1 MKTTLKKL
9 VISGSDSVNLLQR
22 VITQDINQCHK
33 PTLSA
38 LCNAQGKVLLTFWIE
53 NTDKPCIWID
63 QTLVPDLLKHLKY
76 YDPFCQLQFHL
87 EGHII
92 WSSNDFVFTNIESHD
107 PTPWNV
113 FLIQQGIITLHTE
126 IQGKYTPQMLNLD
139 KLNAICFTKGCFV
152 GYEPITKTSYRGKT
166 KRRLAVCEAKH
177 EIGNVLNSARLSN
190 KYYGLILESTTQ

>member
-9 VISGSDSVNLLQR
+9 VISGDDSASLLQR

-38 LCNAQGKVLLTFWIE
+38 LCDAKGKVILTFWIE
-53 NTDKPCIWID
+53 KSDHICIWIE
-63 QTLVPDLLKHLKY
+63 QTLVPDLLKQLKY

-87 EGHII
+87 EGHTI
-92 WSSNDFVFTNIESHD
+92 WSSQDFEFSHVESHA
-107 PTPWNV
+107 PLPWNV
-113 FLIQQGIITLHTE
+113 FLIQKGIITLHKE

-139 KLNAICFTKGCFV
+139 KLNAICLTKGCFV

-166 KRRLAVCEAKH
+166 KRRLAIYEAKH
-177 EIGNVLNSARLSN
+177 EIENMLNTATLSN
-190 KYYGLILESTTQ
+190 KHYGLALENTTQ